1 MGCPFVVHDL
11 LASILGMKRCYL
23 DWRIVDCAQNIQMK
37 KRRNVIALGIVVLLT
52 ATLGAEA
59 RSQDD
64 RLWVLNEGRYD
75 YTAGVLET
83 PPSLGMISGETWS
96 YEEVLS
102 FPSSNFCTDLK
113 IKGEMA
119 YVALE
124 NLLVKIDLNA
134 GMVMESVEVLGIQ
147 EIALVGEDWVVAT
160 RGGLDLETYLP
171 LPLESHVGWWSQENL
186 SLEGEL
192 SLMQGPNLACQAI
205 LVEDEKVFLG
215 INNAWVWGE
224 EVGRL
229 GVWDLGSMT
238 YEEFELDTS
247 AVNPVALHSNNDM
260 VLAVS
265 NGDYTNTTL
274 SKWSVSNP
282 SSSASETLVGVS
294 AGCNASAMVNG
305 ALALQIAQ
313 ENGLRLM
320 DPQSMMWTGEW
331 LNPEAEPAYS
341 LAVHPQWGWTCSGY
355 TDYVSTG
362 QVVIRTASGEVLA
375 DVPTGISPGTLVWQL
390 GDSTSSIEA
399 LEASPS
405 AASKMFDV
413 LGRVTTG
420 TSSDPGTPALRL
432 EVLPSGRVVKKMTIG
447 RE

>member
-1 MGCPFVVHDL
+1 
-11 LASILGMKRCYL
+11 MKMRKE
-23 DWRIVDCAQNIQMK
+23 RKVT
-37 KRRNVIALGIVVLLT
+37 ALGVAVLLT
-52 ATLGAEA
+52 AMMGAEA

-64 RLWVLNEGRYD
+64 RLWVLSEGRYD
-75 YTAGVLET
+75 YTAGLLET
-83 PPSLGMISGETWS
+83 PPSLGVISGETWS

-113 IKGEMA
+113 IKGETA
-119 YVALE
+119 FVALE

-134 GMVMESVEVLGIQ
+134 GVVMESAEVLGIQ
-147 EIALVGEDWVVAT
+147 EIALVGEDLVMAS
-160 RGGLDLETYLP
+160 RGGLDPETYQP
-171 LPLESHVGWWSQENL
+171 LPLESHVGWWSQEDL
-186 SLEGEL
+186 TLEGEL

-215 INNAWVWGE
+215 INNGWVWGE

-247 AVNPVALHSNNDM
+247 AVNPVALHANNDV

-274 SKWSVSNP
+274 SQWSVSNP

-305 ALALQIAQ
+305 ALALQIDQ

-331 LNPEAEPAYS
+331 LNPEAAPAYS

-390 GDSTSSIEA
+390 GDSTSSIETLA
-399 LEASPS
+399 ASPS
-405 AASKMFDV
+405 AAPKMFDV
-413 LGRVTTG
+413 LGRVMTG
-420 TSSDPGTPALRL
+420 NCADLGTPALRL
-432 EVLPSGRVVKKMTIG
+432 EVLPSGRVVKKMTVG
-447 RE
+447 GE

>member
-1 MGCPFVVHDL
+1 MQ
-11 LASILGMKRCYL
+11 KE
-23 DWRIVDCAQNIQMK
+23 
-37 KRRNVIALGIVVLLT
+37 RNGIALGIAVLLT
-52 ATLGAEA
+52 SMMGAEA

-83 PPSLGMISGETWS
+83 PPSLGVISGETWS

-113 IKGEMA
+113 IKGDMA

-147 EIALVGEDWVVAT
+147 EIALVGEDWVVAS
-160 RGGLDLETYLP
+160 RGGLDPETYLP
-171 LPLESHVGWWSQENL
+171 LPLESHVGWWNQEDL
-186 SLEGEL
+186 TLEGEL

-238 YEEFELDTS
+238 YQEFELDTS
-247 AVNPVALHSNNDM
+247 AVNPVALHANNDM

-265 NGDYTNTTL
+265 NGDYTNTTQ
-274 SKWSVSNP
+274 SQWSVSAP
-282 SSSASETLVGVS
+282 SASASETLVGVS

-305 ALALQIAQ
+305 ALALQIDQ

-331 LNPEAEPAYS
+331 LNLEAAPAYS

-390 GDSTSSIEA
+390 GGATSSIET
-399 LEASPS
+399 LGASPS

-420 TSSDPGTPALRL
+420 TSSDLEAPALRL
-432 EVLPSGRVVKKMTIG
+432 EVLPSGRVVKKMTVG